1 MKLASPAAATMA
13 AARDAA
19 AVASNTRGAV
29 GGAARQQ
36 GVGKGGAGPGGK
48 GGGGSGKDYQA
59 FVKPAFVPGLPK
71 GWKAVSRSCSLSFA
85 CPLSLAVLHA
95 LSLSRLS
102 PSRSVSDAFFFFAFS
117 LAFRTPL
124 GHFPLPPNTH
134 NPTLPCIH
142 ALSVSRSSVLFPA
155 FPRSSAVTSH
165 VLVSFDLFFL
175 AGVG

>member
-102 PSRSVSDAFFFFAFS
+102 PLCCLLRFFFLAFFFAFP
-117 LAFRTPL
+117 TPL

-142 ALSVSRSSVLFPA
+142 ALSVSRSRV
-155 FPRSSAVTSH
+155 
-165 VLVSFDLFFL
+165 
-175 AGVG
+175 